1 MDDTTDLEALFRVAV
16 DSALSDS
23 DFVMAFARF
32 RGALPAAAPDFL
44 AQLPPDA
51 DLRRAMCFAMFREI
65 WKATP
70 RPDRNWRPLPAPKPE
85 RNAPCLCGSGRKF
98 KQCCGAAADMPPF
111 GEGLSVLGFVLE
123 RLPVA
128 EFAKLPFKQLDP
140 EEVAHTADEWMKRDR
155 HDLAVAVLEALL
167 ADPARLDERHEW
179 AFDLLGDA
187 YVETNRPGD
196 RAALVEVMLGA
207 PNLRLRVAAMQ
218 RRCTMLADADE
229 YDAAWSL
236 FREAQRA
243 DPDNPSL
250 AHLELVMLASQDE
263 MAQLAVRA
271 RFWAGRLRKLGY
283 EGEAIVDFIDDV
295 ARNPEAFAQSMAEHG
310 GGQTDIGVLE
320 RLVDLVDD
328 LPAPTCHYR
337 LQAVE
342 DNSAGPLKPDAA
354 LARVER
360 EWREA
365 SRLDEQGPWDDTAW
379 LEWLEAHPVAWQ
391 SFDVLDDLVRAVND
405 YPCEDDEEGGLLDD
419 VEDVLLDHA
428 VKLLRLVIA
437 ENRADG
443 LKLEWG
449 WLENRPALRLLAQ
462 YIELVAGTDEELP
475 LLEWLVLTLNPND
488 NLGLRERLIHLYC
501 HLARPADALA
511 VCDERY
517 PDDGFGF
524 MRFGRLLALILLGRE
539 AEATAALA
547 KAGTKSP
554 RILKTLLAAR
564 PRRPAG
570 LREGLIT
577 VGGED
582 EAWFYRQHWRAVW
595 EKSGA
600 LAWLRRAA
608 GGKG

>member
-1 MDDTTDLEALFRVAV
+1 
-16 DSALSDS
+16 
-23 DFVMAFARF
+23 
-32 RGALPAAAPDFL
+32 
-44 AQLPPDA
+44 
-51 DLRRAMCFAMFREI
+51 
-65 WKATP
+65 
-70 RPDRNWRPLPAPKPE
+70 
-85 RNAPCLCGSGRKF
+85 
-98 KQCCGAAADMPPF
+98 
-111 GEGLSVLGFVLE
+111 
-123 RLPVA
+123 
-128 EFAKLPFKQLDP
+128 
-140 EEVAHTADEWMKRDR
+140 
-155 HDLAVAVLEALL
+155 
-167 ADPARLDERHEW
+167 
-179 AFDLLGDA
+179 
-187 YVETNRPGD
+187 
-196 RAALVEVMLGA
+196 
-207 PNLRLRVAAMQ
+207 
-218 RRCTMLADADE
+218 
-229 YDAAWSL
+229 
-236 FREAQRA
+236 
-243 DPDNPSL
+243 
-250 AHLELVMLASQDE
+250 
-263 MAQLAVRA
+263 
-271 RFWAGRLRKLGY
+271 
-283 EGEAIVDFIDDV
+283 
-295 ARNPEAFAQSMAEHG
+295 
-310 GGQTDIGVLE
+310 
-320 RLVDLVDD
+320 

-360 EWREA
+360 ESREA